1 MKKLFVLLMLVAFA
15 ATATLAVAADTV
27 TYENKQGNVTFN
39 HKAHGEKVKCDACHK
54 ETPPA
59 KIEVNKDAAHGAV
72 CKDCHKAQ
80 GGPTKC
86 GDCHKK

>member
-1 MKKLFVLLMLVAFA
+1 MKKLFVMLMLVAFA
-15 ATATLAVAADTV
+15 TTATLAFAADTV

-39 HKAHGEKVKCDACHK
+39 HKAHGEKQGCTACH
-54 ETPPA
+54 EGTPA
-59 KIEVNKDAAHGAV
+59 KIAVDKAAAHGAT
-72 CKDCHKAQ
+72 CKDCHKEK